1 MLMHGER
8 FVRRHN
14 LHDENDLH
22 EPVSQDVS
30 TMRPRLCL
38 ALRTHSPF
46 TMSKIIRS
54 AAANLKLVSV
64 RLILNRAAVKAL
76 KELVEPIGIEPMT
89 PCLQSRCSPS

>member
-8 FVRRHN
+8 FARRSED
-14 LHDENDLH
+14 LPGDNDPH

-46 TMSKIIRS
+46 TMSKIIRQTAAHLKLACPPG
-54 AAANLKLVSV
+54 AAAAS
-64 RLILNRAAVKAL
+64 KAL
-76 KELVEPIGIEPMT
+76 EVWWSLSG
-89 PCLQSRCSPS
+89 SNR